1 MIEEEEKFRSWTD
14 FGITKLIDL
23 SEETDV
29 AHVEAEE
36 RYEAPMEQDALSI
49 CGEGPAEDKVEMTI
63 AGPERDRWFRAH
75 LPETLDIGE
84 AYLGGA
90 YAIKGK
96 TATDSGIEESYG
108 QIGSQT

>member
-1 MIEEEEKFRSWTD
+1 MRTD
-14 FGITKLIDL
+14 SGDSKLAGLHEDTNEA
-23 SEETDV
+23 ST
-29 AHVEAEE
+29 EAEE